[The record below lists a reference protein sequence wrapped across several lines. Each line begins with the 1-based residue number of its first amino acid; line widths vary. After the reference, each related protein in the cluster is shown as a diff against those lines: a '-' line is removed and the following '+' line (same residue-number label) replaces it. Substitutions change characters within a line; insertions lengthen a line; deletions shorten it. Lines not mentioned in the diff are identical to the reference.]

1 MARRSSALSTAEVLR
16 RIFEEEDE
24 VSEDNDSSDSEVLPG
39 CDEPSDAD
47 DHLSEERSS
56 SSECASEAEDAPQVA
71 TTLPSAPARSRARG
85 RVRGRGRGF
94 DSRRMFSLSRLGD
107 AVPPDSTYR
116 VSPPNMG

>member
-56 SSECASEAEDAPQVA
+56 SSECASEAEDAPQVVHDYTA
-71 TTLPSAPARSRARG
+71 ICTS
-85 RVRGRGRGF
+85 
-94 DSRRMFSLSRLGD
+94 
-107 AVPPDSTYR
+107 
-116 VSPPNMG
+116 